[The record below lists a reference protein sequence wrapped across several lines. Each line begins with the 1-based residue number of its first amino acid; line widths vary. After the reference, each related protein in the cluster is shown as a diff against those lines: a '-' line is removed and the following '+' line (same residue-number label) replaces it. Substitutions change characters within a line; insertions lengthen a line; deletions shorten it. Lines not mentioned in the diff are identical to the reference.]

1 MTMTPSENT
10 RITQIMPANDW
21 FFFYRA
27 DNQPKLLRLAAWGQ
41 DQDGLVVGLVPASE
55 LDLDS
60 PYLVTVPTQ
69 LSGQYLHSSQFS
81 QEHEALLKRNDSNLM
96 HLFYGPKEELS
107 ETVQD

>member
-10 RITQIMPANDW
+10 RITQMMPANDW

-41 DQDGLVVGLVPASE
+41 DHDGPVVGLVPASE

-69 LSGQYLHSSQFS
+69 LSGQYLHISQFS
-81 QEHEALLKRNDSNLM
+81 PEHEMLLKERRTKAMYDFND
-96 HLFYGPKEELS
+96 FPKA
-107 ETVQD
+107 VQD

>member
-10 RITQIMPANDW
+10 RITQMMPANDW

-81 QEHEALLKRNDSNLM
+81 QEHEVLLKEHRTKLM
-96 HLFYGPKEELS
+96 HDFHGIPEA
-107 ETVQD
+107 VQD